1 MHIYMYIYIYIYM
14 YIKIAN
20 VSTAVHSPNP
30 CHRPDR
36 VGQVFCADSANK
48 LLIIRVRE
56 MLKQ

>member
-1 MHIYMYIYIYIYM
+1 MCIYIYIYM